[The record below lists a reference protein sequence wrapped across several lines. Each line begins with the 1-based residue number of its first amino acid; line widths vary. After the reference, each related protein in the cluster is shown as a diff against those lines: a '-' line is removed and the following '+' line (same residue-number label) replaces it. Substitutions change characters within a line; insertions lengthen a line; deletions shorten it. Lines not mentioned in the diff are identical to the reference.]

1 MKKAMLT
8 ILTLAVVLTFF
19 TTNLFP
25 IFFCNES
32 CRAYDDCDP
41 ESVNRSGVSLGQL
54 VVQGGGYFLTSN
66 SQMLEFL
73 NRIEMAELTGIDY
86 TELQGVINL
95 AIENMENAR
104 DVYQNIISIA
114 KETPYNPEVLKKLR
128 RFDYRAYQETHGLN
142 GVIFSK
148 VKGYLKKGDVTG
160 AYIQIKSGMDGILEN
175 LYVIK
180 ASVDANIF
188 PDISLLWRTNQAYA
202 FSGLFGMYLAEV
214 FMNL

>member
-1 MKKAMLT
+1 MNKAMLT
-8 ILTLAVVLTFF
+8 ILTLVWAITFA

-25 IFFCNES
+25 IFMGNHS
-32 CRAYDDCDP
+32 CRAYDDCDL
-41 ESVNRSGVSLGQL
+41 ESVNRNGTNLGQL
-54 VVQGGGYFLTSN
+54 IVQGGSYFLTSK
-66 SQMLEFL
+66 SQMLKFL
-73 NRIEMAELTGIDY
+73 NRIEMAELTGVDY
-86 TELQGVINL
+86 TELQRIIDL

-114 KETPYNPEVLKKLR
+114 KETPYNRGVLKKLR
-128 RFDYRAYQETHGLN
+128 RFDYRAYQETHRLN
-142 GVIFSK
+142 RVIFSK
-148 VKGYLKKGDVTG
+148 VKRFLKRGNVTG

-180 ASVDANIF
+180 ASVDARVF

-202 FSGLFGMYLAEV
+202 FSGLFGMHMAEV